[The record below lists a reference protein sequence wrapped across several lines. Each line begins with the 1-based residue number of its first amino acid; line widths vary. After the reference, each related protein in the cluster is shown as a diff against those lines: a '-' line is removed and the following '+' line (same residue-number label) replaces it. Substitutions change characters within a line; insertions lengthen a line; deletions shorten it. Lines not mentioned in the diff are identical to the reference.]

1 MINNLLKEKVVFEES
16 INGFNCR
23 VIIGWTKYG
32 KIDIDTYI
40 PQMEH
45 NGEWVNVISGVIYKD
60 TQVGKDPNSVSVD
73 QLDQAVSFLKIKS
86 KQILSVRKQIEE
98 LYDLKVFISNS

>member
-1 MINNLLKEKVVFEES
+1 MINNLFKEKIAFEES

-32 KIDIDTYI
+32 KTDIDTYI
-40 PQMEH
+40 PQMEY
-45 NGEWVNVISGVIYKD
+45 NGEWVNVISGVNLQRHTSWKRR
-60 TQVGKDPNSVSVD
+60 KFD

-86 KQILSVRKQIEE
+86 KQILSLRKQVEE
-98 LYDLKVFISNS
+98 LNHLKVFISNN